1 MVVIALRP
9 ETAID
14 FPSSLL
20 PWNLDTSAFREVLAG
35 QDMLRWTLNSVVY
48 SVVSVVA
55 VLVMASMAGYA
66 FAKKRFPGR
75 EAMFWSFLAM
85 VMVPYHVTLIPTF
98 IVMAKLGG
106 VDTYWGL
113 ILPSL
118 ANAQAVFLM
127 RQFIKGLPDELF
139 EAAKI
144 DGAGEWRTFATI
156 VLPLCKPVLATLG
169 TFVFLWH
176 WNDFLW
182 PLIIGKSADMWTLTV
197 GIASLRQQQVPL
209 SVVLADMEAAG
220 IAVDM
225 DALTALIDEFASNAA
240 QAKKEA
246 YEAIGHEVN
255 LGSPKQLQVV
265 LFEEL
270 ELPKTKKIKTGY
282 TTDAAS
288 LQDLLEK
295 TGHPFLVALMAHRDA
310 TKLGQMAE
318 GLRKAVASDGRIHTT
333 YGQTV
338 AATGRLSSLNP
349 NLQNIPVRSEA
360 GRRLREVFVV
370 GEGYETLLTAD
381 YSQIEMRIL
390 VHLSGDEALV
400 QAFKDGEDLHRFVG
414 SHVFGVAPE
423 DVTPEMRSK
432 VKAMSY
438 GLAYGLSSF
447 GLSKQLNISV
457 DEARTLMKDYYSRFG
472 AVKTYL
478 QDVVKQAK
486 KDLYTQTLLGR
497 RRNLPDLNSDVRQLR
512 DIAERAALNAPIQG
526 TAADIIKLA
535 MLAVAKRIEAEGL
548 ESRMLLQVHDE
559 LLVEVAPGEADA
571 VRTILVEEMGSAMEL
586 KVPLDVHV
594 GVGRTWQEAGH

>member
-1 MVVIALRP
+1 VSAPTLPVGAPPAAPPAAARARRRPYRALEPTRRGKVLRGLLLAAGSVLTIFPFYAMVVIALRP

-209 SVVLADMEAAG
+209 SVVLA
-220 IAVDM
+220 
-225 DALTALIDEFASNAA
+225 
-240 QAKKEA
+240 
-246 YEAIGHEVN
+246 
-255 LGSPKQLQVV
+255 GSV
-265 LFEEL
+265 
-270 ELPKTKKIKTGY
+270 
-282 TTDAAS
+282 
-288 LQDLLEK
+288 
-295 TGHPFLVALMAHRDA
+295 VALVPIFAA
-310 TKLGQMAE
+310 Y
-318 GLRKAVASDGRIHTT
+318 AVA
-333 YGQTV
+333 Q
-338 AATGRLSSLNP
+338 
-349 NLQNIPVRSEA
+349 RSFQE
-360 GRRLREVFVV
+360 
-370 GEGYETLLTAD
+370 
-381 YSQIEMRIL
+381 
-390 VHLSGDEALV
+390 
-400 QAFKDGEDLHRFVG
+400 
-414 SHVFGVAPE
+414 GVA
-423 DVTPEMRSK
+423 
-432 VKAMSY
+432 
-438 GLAYGLSSF
+438 
-447 GLSKQLNISV
+447 
-457 DEARTLMKDYYSRFG
+457 
-472 AVKTYL
+472 
-478 QDVVKQAK
+478 
-486 KDLYTQTLLGR
+486 QTG
-497 RRNLPDLNSDVRQLR
+497 
-512 DIAERAALNAPIQG
+512 
-526 TAADIIKLA
+526 IK
-535 MLAVAKRIEAEGL
+535 G
-548 ESRMLLQVHDE
+548 
-559 LLVEVAPGEADA
+559 
-571 VRTILVEEMGSAMEL
+571 
-586 KVPLDVHV
+586 
-594 GVGRTWQEAGH
+594 

>member
-1 MVVIALRP
+1 MSAPTLPVGAPPAAPPAATGARRRPYRALEPTRRGKVLRGLLLAAGSVLTIFPFYAMVVIALRP

-209 SVVLADMEAAG
+209 SVVLA
-220 IAVDM
+220 
-225 DALTALIDEFASNAA
+225 
-240 QAKKEA
+240 
-246 YEAIGHEVN
+246 
-255 LGSPKQLQVV
+255 GSV
-265 LFEEL
+265 
-270 ELPKTKKIKTGY
+270 
-282 TTDAAS
+282 
-288 LQDLLEK
+288 
-295 TGHPFLVALMAHRDA
+295 VALVPIFAA
-310 TKLGQMAE
+310 Y
-318 GLRKAVASDGRIHTT
+318 AVA
-333 YGQTV
+333 Q
-338 AATGRLSSLNP
+338 
-349 NLQNIPVRSEA
+349 RSFQE
-360 GRRLREVFVV
+360 
-370 GEGYETLLTAD
+370 
-381 YSQIEMRIL
+381 
-390 VHLSGDEALV
+390 
-400 QAFKDGEDLHRFVG
+400 
-414 SHVFGVAPE
+414 GVA
-423 DVTPEMRSK
+423 
-432 VKAMSY
+432 
-438 GLAYGLSSF
+438 
-447 GLSKQLNISV
+447 
-457 DEARTLMKDYYSRFG
+457 
-472 AVKTYL
+472 
-478 QDVVKQAK
+478 
-486 KDLYTQTLLGR
+486 QTG
-497 RRNLPDLNSDVRQLR
+497 
-512 DIAERAALNAPIQG
+512 
-526 TAADIIKLA
+526 IK
-535 MLAVAKRIEAEGL
+535 G
-548 ESRMLLQVHDE
+548 
-559 LLVEVAPGEADA
+559 
-571 VRTILVEEMGSAMEL
+571 
-586 KVPLDVHV
+586 
-594 GVGRTWQEAGH
+594 

>member
-1 MVVIALRP
+1 MVSSEPAATRRRPYRALEPTRRGKVLRGLLLAAGSLLTIFPFYAMVVIALRP

-20 PWNLDTSAFREVLAG
+20 PWNLDTSAFRDVLAG
-35 QDMLRWTLNSVVY
+35 QDMLRWTLNSVIY

-209 SVVLADMEAAG
+209 SVVLA
-220 IAVDM
+220 
-225 DALTALIDEFASNAA
+225 
-240 QAKKEA
+240 
-246 YEAIGHEVN
+246 
-255 LGSPKQLQVV
+255 GSV
-265 LFEEL
+265 
-270 ELPKTKKIKTGY
+270 
-282 TTDAAS
+282 
-288 LQDLLEK
+288 
-295 TGHPFLVALMAHRDA
+295 VALVPIFAA
-310 TKLGQMAE
+310 Y
-318 GLRKAVASDGRIHTT
+318 AVA
-333 YGQTV
+333 Q
-338 AATGRLSSLNP
+338 
-349 NLQNIPVRSEA
+349 RSFQE
-360 GRRLREVFVV
+360 
-370 GEGYETLLTAD
+370 
-381 YSQIEMRIL
+381 
-390 VHLSGDEALV
+390 
-400 QAFKDGEDLHRFVG
+400 
-414 SHVFGVAPE
+414 GVA
-423 DVTPEMRSK
+423 
-432 VKAMSY
+432 
-438 GLAYGLSSF
+438 
-447 GLSKQLNISV
+447 
-457 DEARTLMKDYYSRFG
+457 
-472 AVKTYL
+472 
-478 QDVVKQAK
+478 
-486 KDLYTQTLLGR
+486 QTG
-497 RRNLPDLNSDVRQLR
+497 
-512 DIAERAALNAPIQG
+512 
-526 TAADIIKLA
+526 IK
-535 MLAVAKRIEAEGL
+535 G
-548 ESRMLLQVHDE
+548 
-559 LLVEVAPGEADA
+559 
-571 VRTILVEEMGSAMEL
+571 
-586 KVPLDVHV
+586 
-594 GVGRTWQEAGH
+594 